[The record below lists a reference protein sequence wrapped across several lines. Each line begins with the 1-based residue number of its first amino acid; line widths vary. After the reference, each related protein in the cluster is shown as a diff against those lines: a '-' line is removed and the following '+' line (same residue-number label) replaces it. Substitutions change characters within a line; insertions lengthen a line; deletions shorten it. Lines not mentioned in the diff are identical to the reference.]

1 MNCLLF
7 HVGGLAFGL
16 LAEDVAEI
24 VFLPELLR
32 PPGMPW
38 NLEGLL
44 VISGEAVPA
53 IRIDRLFSL
62 SELELTDYTQILLVR
77 AGARLH
83 GWLVERTEG
92 LLSLEFDQLVPL
104 TSGATF
110 HSCVAGTFLHKERT
124 FHLLASQRVLLEQ
137 ERLAAEELARS
148 VEERLS
154 KLDAS

>member
-7 HVGGLAFGL
+7 HVGGLAFAL

-32 PPGMPW
+32 PPGLPW
-38 NLEGLL
+38 NLEGMLL
-44 VISGEAVPA
+44 VSGEAVPA
-53 IRIDRLFSL
+53 IRLDRLFGL
-62 SELELTDYTQILLVR
+62 SELELTDYTQILLIR

-92 LLSLEFDQLVPL
+92 LLTLEFDRLVPL
-104 TSGATF
+104 TAGATF
-110 HSCVAGTFLHKERT
+110 HSCVAGTFTHKERT

-137 ERLAAEELARS
+137 ERLAAEDLARAI
-148 VEERLS
+148 EERLG
-154 KLDAS
+154 KLEAS